1 MTWDGD
7 GKLYTDGN
15 QEGALRMDLSRRDWL
30 RNTGAGLAAAWTAAA
45 WGGDTPKVTRPRAT
59 SGDSAVEP
67 VWDERLVV
75 TVGPKDADLVGTTDR
90 AIQAAVDYVV
100 RLGGGTVKIL
110 PGEYRLRNAVRIQS
124 GIRLLGCGWD
134 SKLVKEASVETTLAE
149 DSDWY
154 DQELTLENPDG
165 FRVGDGVVLIT
176 KNPNN
181 GGRDVSKHTLI
192 ARSGK
197 RFKLDKAPRMNY
209 WKEMKP
215 TVSTLF
221 PMITAEETADFAI
234 EDLMLDGNRANNGN
248 LDGNYAGCI
257 WLQDCSRVR
266 ISGVDAYNYNGD
278 GISWQIC
285 HDVSVENCHSHDN
298 AGLGLHPGSGSQRAV
313 IRNNFLEHNSIGLF
327 FCWGTK
333 YGLAEKN
340 FIADNSDC
348 GVSIGHRD
356 DENIVR
362 DNEILRSGK
371 TGLLFR
377 PERGEGYTA
386 KGNLIEH
393 NRIIDSGGEDG
404 VAVDIQGVTAG
415 NTLVRNEIRETR
427 GPANRIGLRVGAD
440 TGDNTLQDNRLEG
453 FATAVQDLR
462 KTTGAEK

>member
-1 MTWDGD
+1 VFNMTP
-7 GKLYTDGN
+7 
-15 QEGALRMDLSRRDWL
+15 SRREWL
-30 RNTGAGLAAAWTAAA
+30 RSTGAGLAAAWTVAA
-45 WGGDTPKVTRPRAT
+45 WGGEMPKVTRPRAT

-67 VWDERLVV
+67 VWDERLVI
-75 TVGPKDADLVGTTDR
+75 TVGPKDADIAGTTDR

-124 GIRLLGCGWD
+124 GVRMLGSGGD
-134 SKLVKEASVETTLAE
+134 SVLIKEASFETTLAE

-154 DQELTLENPDG
+154 DQEITLENPDG

-176 KNPNN
+176 KSPSD
-181 GGRDVSKHTLI
+181 GGRDVSKHTLV
-192 ARSGK
+192 ARSGS
-197 RFKLDKAPRMNY
+197 RFKLDRAPRMNY

-215 TVSTLF
+215 TASTLF
-221 PMITAEETADFAI
+221 PMVTAEETADFAI
-234 EDLMLDGNRANNGN
+234 EDLVLDGNRANNAN

-266 ISGVDAYNYNGD
+266 IHGVTARSYNGD

-285 HDVSVENCHSHDN
+285 HDVSVEDCHSHDN
-298 AGLGLHPGSGSQRAV
+298 AGLGLHPGSGSQRPV
-313 IRNNFLEHNSIGLF
+313 MRNNRLERNSIGLF

-340 FIADNSDC
+340 FIADNTDC

-386 KGNLIEH
+386 KGNLVEN
-393 NRIIDSGGEDG
+393 NRIIDSGPEDG

-415 NTLVRNEIRETR
+415 NTLARNEIRETR
-427 GPANRIGLRVGAD
+427 GPAKRIGMRLGAD
-440 TGDNTLQDNRLEG
+440 TGENTFQDNTVVG
-453 FATAVQDLR
+453 FAQNTLDLR
-462 KTTGAEK
+462 K

>member
-1 MTWDGD
+1 MG
-7 GKLYTDGN
+7 
-15 QEGALRMDLSRRDWL
+15 LSRRDWL
-30 RNTGAGLAAAWTAAA
+30 RGTGAGLAAAWAASA
-45 WGGDTPKVTRPRAT
+45 RGGDMPKVTRPRAT
-59 SGDSAVEP
+59 SGDTAVEP
-67 VWDERLVV
+67 AWDERLVM
-75 TVGPKDADLVGTTDR
+75 TVGPKEGDLIGTTDR
-90 AIQAAVDYVV
+90 LLQAAVDYVV

-124 GIRLLGCGWD
+124 GVRLLGSGAD
-134 SKLVKEASVETTLAE
+134 SVLIKEASVETTLAA
-149 DSDWY
+149 DSDWF

-176 KNPNN
+176 KNPSD
-181 GGRDVSKHTLI
+181 GGTDVVKRTLT
-192 ARSGK
+192 ARSGS

-215 TVSTLF
+215 TVATLF
-221 PMITAEETADFAI
+221 PIITAEETADFAI
-234 EDLMLDGNRANNGN
+234 EDLVLDGNRANNAHLN
-248 LDGNYAGCI
+248 GNYAGCI

-266 ISGVDAYNYNGD
+266 IHGVTTRNYNGD

-285 HDVSVENCHSHDN
+285 HDVTVEDCHSHDN
-298 AGLGLHPGSGSQRAV
+298 AGLGLHPGSGSQRPV
-313 IRNNFLEHNSIGLF
+313 MRNNRLERNSIGLF
-327 FCWGTK
+327 FCWGAK

-340 FIADNSDC
+340 MIADNSDF

-371 TGLLFR
+371 NGLLFR

-386 KGNLIEH
+386 KGNLIEN
-393 NRIIDSGGEDG
+393 NRIIDSGPEDG

-415 NTLVRNEIRETR
+415 NTLARNEIRDTR
-427 GPANRIGLRVGAD
+427 GPARRIGIRIGAE
-440 TGDNTLQDNRLEG
+440 TGDNTLQDNTVEG

-462 KTTGAEK
+462 RG

>member
-1 MTWDGD
+1 MSH
-7 GKLYTDGN
+7 
-15 QEGALRMDLSRRDWL
+15 SRRDWL

-45 WGGDTPKVTRPRAT
+45 WGGDMPKVTRPRAT
-59 SGDSAVEP
+59 SGDAAVEP
-67 VWDERLVV
+67 AWDERLVI
-75 TVGPKDADLVGTTDR
+75 TVGPKEADLVGTTDR

-110 PGEYRLRNAVRIQS
+110 PGEYRLRNAVRLTS
-124 GIRLLGCGWD
+124 GVRLLGSGAD
-134 SKLVKEASVETTLAE
+134 SVLIKEASVETMLAV

-154 DQELTLENPDG
+154 DQEVTLENPDG

-176 KNPNN
+176 KSPSD
-181 GGRDVSKHTLI
+181 GGRDVSKHTLV
-192 ARSGK
+192 ARSGN
-197 RFKLDKAPRMNY
+197 RFKLDKAPRKNY

-234 EDLMLDGNRANNGN
+234 EELVLDGNRANNAN

-257 WLQDCSRVR
+257 WIQDCSRVR
-266 ISGVDAYNYNGD
+266 IHGVTARNYNGD

-285 HDVSVENCHSHDN
+285 HDVAVENCHSHDN
-298 AGLGLHPGSGSQRAV
+298 AGLGLHPGSGSQRPV
-313 IRNNFLEHNSIGLF
+313 MRNNRLERNSIGLF

-340 FIADNSDC
+340 VIADNADY

-371 TGLLFR
+371 SGLLFR

-386 KGNLIEH
+386 KGNLIEN
-393 NRIIDSGGEDG
+393 NRIIDSGPEDG
-404 VAVDIQGVTAG
+404 VAVDIQGVTSG
-415 NTLVRNEIRETR
+415 NSLTRNEIRETR
-427 GPANRIGLRVGAD
+427 APAKRIGVRMGAE
-440 TGDNTLQDNRLEG
+440 TGENALEGNTVEG
-453 FATAVQDLR
+453 FAAAVEDLR
-462 KTTGAEK
+462 RG